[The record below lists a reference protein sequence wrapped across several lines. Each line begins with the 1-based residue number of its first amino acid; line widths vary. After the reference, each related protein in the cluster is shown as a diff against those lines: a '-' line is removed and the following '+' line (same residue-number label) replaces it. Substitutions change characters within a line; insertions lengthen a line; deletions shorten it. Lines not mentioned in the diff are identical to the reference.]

1 MANGAPTITELTST
15 HFGLFVSF
23 TGIPQPD
30 LFTWFWLRDHS
41 EDAAS
46 LNQSTLQ
53 RQVDTFTLPHR
64 PSPGDASFD
73 NAGNVVVRWNDG
85 SSDGLF
91 SPARLARAA
100 GRDVAPTN
108 QHLWTSGDFSPG
120 TALPYDA
127 VLTNDN
133 ALRDLLTRVRDVG
146 FGLVAAVTRTP
157 EGAADLAARIGP
169 VRSSIFG
176 TMWPLS
182 SSVKAHDD
190 TAYTNSYLEPHT
202 DSTYCID
209 APGLQLFVCLERD
222 GSGGD
227 SVLVDGFAI
236 AEALRHQDPKAFET
250 LTTVS
255 VPGHYVEPGVH
266 LTASRPPIRLDAD
279 GNVVQVS
286 FNNYDRAPFRLPE
299 PQMSEFYR
307 AYGEL
312 HRRIVDRSGWFT
324 VRLEPGD
331 ALVFDNWRC
340 LHGRLEYTGTR
351 VFEGCY
357 HNRED
362 FESKLRVLSELGA
375 VTVAR

>member
-1 MANGAPTITELTST
+1 MASGVATITDLSST
-15 HFGLFVSF
+15 HFGLFVTFDGAS
-23 TGIPQPD
+23 QPEM
-30 LFTWFWLRDHS
+30 FTWFWLRDHS

-46 LNQSTLQ
+46 INQSTRQ
-53 RQVDTFTLPHR
+53 RQVDTFALPDR
-64 PSPGDASFD
+64 PGTGSARLDES
-73 NAGNVVVRWNDG
+73 GNVVVAWPDG
-85 SSDGLF
+85 SPDGYF
-91 SPARLARAA
+91 SAARLAATA
-100 GRDVAPTN
+100 GHGGHGPAPHLWSSETLTAPT
-108 QHLWTSGDFSPG
+108 P
-120 TALPYDA
+120 LPHGA
-127 VLTNDN
+127 VMTNDA
-133 ALRDLLTRVRDVG
+133 ALRDLLVRVRDVG
-146 FGLVAAVTRTP
+146 FGLVSGVPSNADAA
-157 EGAADLAARIGP
+157 AAFAGRIGP

-176 TMWPLS
+176 SMWPLS

-202 DSTYCID
+202 DSTYCVD

-222 GSGGD
+222 GIGGD

-236 AEALRHQDPKAFET
+236 AAALKQEDPKAFET
-250 LTTVS
+250 LTTVN
-255 VPGHYVEPGVH
+255 VPGHYLEPGVH

-279 GNVVQVS
+279 GNVLQVS

-299 PQMSEFYR
+299 PQMTEFYR
-307 AYGEL
+307 AYREL
-312 HRRIVDRSGWFT
+312 HRRVIDRDNWFI

-362 FESKLRVLSELGA
+362 FESKLRVLGEK
-375 VTVAR
+375 V

>member
-1 MANGAPTITELTST
+1 MANGVPTITQLTST
-15 HFGLFVSF
+15 HFGLFVTF
-23 TGIPQPD
+23 AGIAQPD

-53 RQVDTFTLPHR
+53 RQVDTFALPDR
-64 PSPGDASFD
+64 PSRGEALLDD
-73 NAGNVVVRWNDG
+73 AGNVVVRWDDG
-85 SSDGLF
+85 SSDGWF
-91 SPARLARAA
+91 SPARLAQAA
-100 GRDVAPTN
+100 GHSLLPTK
-108 QHLWTSGDFSPG
+108 QHLWPTGDFSPG
-120 TALPYDA
+120 VALPYDA

-133 ALRDLLTRVRDVG
+133 ALRDLLMRVRDVG
-146 FGLVAAVTRTP
+146 FGLVAGVTRTQ

-202 DSTYCID
+202 DSTYSID

-236 AEALRHQDPKAFET
+236 AKALRAKDPKAFET
-250 LTTVS
+250 LTTVC
-255 VPGHYVEPGVH
+255 VPGHYLEPGVH

-279 GNVVQVS
+279 GNVVQLS
-286 FNNYDRAPFRLPE
+286 FNNYDRAPFWLPE
-299 PQMSEFYR
+299 PQMTEFYR

-312 HRRIVDRSGWFT
+312 HRRIIDRSGWFT

-340 LHGRLEYTGTR
+340 LHGRLEYTGAR

-362 FESKLRVLSELGA
+362 FESKLRVLQQHRAE
-375 VTVAR
+375 R

>member
-1 MANGAPTITELTST
+1 MAYGAPAITELTST
-15 HFGLFVSF
+15 HFGLFVTF
-23 TGIPQPD
+23 DGGRQPEM
-30 LFTWFWLRDHS
+30 FTWFWLRDHS

-53 RQVDTFTLPHR
+53 RQVDTFGLPDR
-64 PSPGDASFD
+64 PGPGDAMLD
-73 NAGNVVVRWNDG
+73 DAGNVVVRWNDG
-85 SSDGLF
+85 SPDGLF
-91 SPARLARAA
+91 SPARLVQAA
-100 GRDVAPTN
+100 GRGRRPTK
-108 QHLWTSGDFSPG
+108 QHLWPSGDLSPG
-120 TALPYDA
+120 TAVPAHAL
-127 VLTNDN
+127 LTNDN

-146 FGLVAAVTRTP
+146 FGLVAGVTRTP
-157 EGAADLAARIGP
+157 VGAEQFATRIGP

-202 DSTYCID
+202 DSTYSID

-222 GSGGD
+222 GTGGD

-236 AEALRHQDPKAFET
+236 AEELRTEDPKAFET

-255 VPGHYVEPGVH
+255 VPGHYLEPGVY

-279 GNVVQVS
+279 GNVIQVS

-299 PQMSEFYR
+299 PQMTEFYR
-307 AYGEL
+307 AYAEL
-312 HRRIVDRSGWFT
+312 HRRIIDRSGWFT

-340 LHGRLEYTGTR
+340 LHGRLAYTGTR

-357 HNRED
+357 HSRED
-362 FESKLRVLSELGA
+362 FESKLRVLGE
-375 VTVAR
+375 TI